1 MFGISSLL
9 SGRRTDKGCK
19 AGINEQLDNEQHK
32 VEYEQFKTVL
42 ESVDATRIEDRL
54 FVLEAFLS
62 TEEHLCLADLKALLV
77 DEKPELCDQTF
88 LKETMDLFCKFGFA
102 NEIAFDTQESRY
114 EHHHLGTHHDHFI
127 CTRCGK
133 IQEFNNQKLE
143 KMQIDIAQSIN
154 FHPLQHRMEIYGLCS
169 GCMAQRKKTLPLLMA
184 ANGEKVTIVKID
196 GGREL
201 QSRLA
206 SMGITLDS
214 CVDIINNNAIGQV
227 LIAVDGVRLAL
238 NRGMAQKILVEH
250 ACHHR

>member
-9 SGRRTDKGCK
+9 SGRKK
-19 AGINEQLDNEQHK
+19 AQSGKTINNKQLDHEQHK

-42 ESVDATRIEDRL
+42 ESVDSTRIEDRL
-54 FVLEAFLS
+54 LVLEAFLS
-62 TEEHLCLADLKALLV
+62 TEEHLNLVGLKTLLT
-77 DEKPELCDQTF
+77 DKKPELYDQAF

-102 NEIAFDTQESRY
+102 NEIVFDSQENRY

-133 IQEFNNQKLE
+133 IQEFINQKLE
-143 KMQIDIAQSIN
+143 KLQIDIAQSID

-169 GCMAQRKKTLPLLMA
+169 GCMAQRKSTLPLVMA
-184 ANGEKVTIVKID
+184 ANGEKVKIVKIN

-201 QSRLA
+201 QGRLA
-206 SMGITLDS
+206 AMGITIDS

-250 ACHHR
+250 SCQHR